1 VYRARKIEKFMSQPF
16 FVAEQFTWFSGK
28 YVTLED
34 NIRSFEMLV
43 NGDCDHI
50 SEDHFMYK
58 WSIDE
63 VIASYE
69 QSKEPKSS

>member
-1 VYRARKIEKFMSQPF
+1 
-16 FVAEQFTWFSGK
+16 
-28 YVTLED
+28 
-34 NIRSFEMLV
+34 MLV
-43 NGDCDHI
+43 NGECDHI

-69 QSKEPKSS
+69 KSQSA